1 MIVTES
7 NEGAYRIYA
16 AAIRGEDPG
25 DGFSAAVVI
34 ARRELLPLGEAL
46 RDLDIGAGRRWSD
59 SDEALQF
66 AVGRARAVNSTEP
79 HRLAC

>member
-25 DGFSAAVVI
+25 DGFAAAVVI
-34 ARRELLPLGEAL
+34 ARRDLLPLGEAL
-46 RDLDIGAGRRWSD
+46 RDLDIGAGQRWAD
-59 SDEALQF
+59 SDEALRF
-66 AVGRARAVNSTEP
+66 AIERARDVISTEP

>member
-7 NEGAYRIYA
+7 NEGPYRVYA

-25 DGFSAAVVI
+25 AGFTAAVVI

-46 RDLDIGAGRRWSD
+46 RDLDIGAGQRWASFNRIGD
-59 SDEALQF
+59 STL
-66 AVGRARAVNSTEP
+66 ARP
-79 HRLAC
+79 IQDF